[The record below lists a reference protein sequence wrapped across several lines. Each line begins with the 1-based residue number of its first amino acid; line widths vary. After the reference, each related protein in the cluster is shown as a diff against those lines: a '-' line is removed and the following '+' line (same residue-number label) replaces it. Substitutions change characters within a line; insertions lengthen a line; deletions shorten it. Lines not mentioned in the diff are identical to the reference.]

1 MFVALSNK
9 HYQCSALIW
18 ILMIYQI
25 LKKKRR
31 HLPWRNLPVSK
42 ILTTASLSSLQ
53 DMGLNCWPASPS
65 PIQKTRLWHSLLMK
79 MPSWLARTS
88 TPRSKWP
95 SSLRVTWCW
104 RSFSMSSAGGK
115 WTVCM
120 LSELYRTLW
129 PRCCCGEILQP
140 SEWVIS
146 VLFIILPP

>member
-1 MFVALSNK
+1 MMFVALSKVRNL
-9 HYQCSALIW
+9 CFALIW
-18 ILMIYQI
+18 TLMIYRI
-25 LKKKRR
+25 PKKPW

-42 ILTTASLSSLQ
+42 ILTTESLSSLK
-53 DMGLNCWPASPS
+53 DMGLNCGSTSPS

-95 SSLRVTWCW
+95 SSLRVTWRW

-120 LSELYRTLW
+120 LSELYRIPR

-140 SEWVIS
+140 SEWVTS
-146 VLFIILPP
+146 VLCISFPP